1 MSKIDRQEIAL
12 AIARELQDTLPSSR
26 ISDRTGVTVIDSSSG
41 KIEVTDDG
49 VVVTTKRGVSAGWT
63 HEESCSP
70 EHSAMRCNLL
80 CGASHD
86 SE

>member
-1 MSKIDRQEIAL
+1 MSKIDRQEITL
-12 AIARELQDTLPSSR
+12 AIARELRDTLPSSR
-26 ISDRTGVTVIDSSSG
+26 ISDRAGVTVIDSPLG

-63 HEESCSP
+63 HGESCSP

-80 CGASHD
+80 LRSV
-86 SE
+86 S

>member
-1 MSKIDRQEIAL
+1 MSKIDRREIAL
-12 AIARELQDTLPSSR
+12 AIAGGLQDMFPSSC
-26 ISDRTGVTVIDSSSG
+26 ISDRMGVTVIDSPLG

-80 CGASHD
+80 LRSV
-86 SE
+86 S

>member
-12 AIARELQDTLPSSR
+12 TIAKELRDVLPAPR
-26 ISDRTGVTVIDSSSG
+26 VSDRAGVTVIDSPSG

-49 VVVTTKRGVSAGWT
+49 IVVTTKRGVSAGWT

-80 CGASHD
+80 LRSV
-86 SE
+86 S

>member
-1 MSKIDRQEIAL
+1 MSKIDRREIAL
-12 AIARELQDTLPSSR
+12 TIAGELRDMLPSPR
-26 ISDRTGVTVIDSSSG
+26 IFDHAGVTIIDFSAG
-41 KIEVTDDG
+41 KIEVTDNG

-80 CGASHD
+80 LRSV
-86 SE
+86 S

>member
-1 MSKIDRQEIAL
+1 MSEIDRQEIAL
-12 AIARELQDTLPSSR
+12 AIARGLQDTITSLR
-26 ISDRTGVTVIDSSSG
+26 ISDHTGVTVIESLPG

-70 EHSAMRCNLL
+70 EHSAMRCGLL
-80 CGASHD
+80 LRSV
-86 SE
+86 S

>member
-12 AIARELQDTLPSSR
+12 AITRELQDTIASLR
-26 ISDRTGVTVIDSSSG
+26 ISDRAGVTVIDSSSG
-41 KIEVTDDG
+41 KVEVTDDG

-80 CGASHD
+80 LRSV
-86 SE
+86 S

>member
-12 AIARELQDTLPSSR
+12 AIARELQGTLPSSR
-26 ISDRTGVTVIDSSSG
+26 ISDRMGVTVIDSSSG

-70 EHSAMRCNLL
+70 EHSAMRCGLL
-80 CGASHD
+80 LRSV
-86 SE
+86 S

>member
-12 AIARELQDTLPSSR
+12 TIARELQDTIISPR
-26 ISDRTGVTVIDSSSG
+26 ISDHTGVTVIDSSSG

-49 VVVTTKRGVSAGWT
+49 VAVTTKRGVSAGWT
-63 HEESCSP
+63 HRDSCSP

-80 CGASHD
+80 LRSV
-86 SE
+86 S

>member
-1 MSKIDRQEIAL
+1 MMSKIDRQEIAL
-12 AIARELQDTLPSSR
+12 AIARELRDTITSPR
-26 ISDRTGVTVIDSSSG
+26 ISDRAGVTIIESLPG

-49 VVVTTKRGVSAGWT
+49 VVVTTKRCVSAGWT

-80 CGASHD
+80 LRSV
-86 SE
+86 S

>member
-12 AIARELQDTLPSSR
+12 TISRELQNMTPSPR
-26 ISDRTGVTVIDSSSG
+26 ISDHAGVTIIESPPG

-80 CGASHD
+80 MRSV
-86 SE
+86 S

>member
-12 AIARELQDTLPSSR
+12 AIARELQSTITSLR
-26 ISDRTGVTVIDSSSG
+26 ISYSTGVTTVECLPG
-41 KIEVTDDG
+41 KIEVTDYGISVKTKLG
-49 VVVTTKRGVSAGWT
+49 VTAGWT

-80 CGASHD
+80 LRSV
-86 SE
+86 S

>member
-1 MSKIDRQEIAL
+1 MSKIDRREIAL
-12 AIARELQDTLPSSR
+12 AIARELQDTIPSSR
-26 ISDRTGVTVIDSSSG
+26 ISDRAGVTVIDSPSG
-41 KIEVTDDG
+41 KIEITDDG

-80 CGASHD
+80 LRSV
-86 SE
+86 S

>member
-1 MSKIDRQEIAL
+1 MSKIDRHEIAL
-12 AIARELQDTLPSSR
+12 AIARELQDMLPSPR
-26 ISDRTGVTVIDSSSG
+26 ISDRAGVTIIESLPG

-70 EHSAMRCNLL
+70 GHSAMRCNLL
-80 CGASHD
+80 LRSV
-86 SE
+86 S

>member
-1 MSKIDRQEIAL
+1 MSKIDRRGIAL
-12 AIARELQDTLPSSR
+12 TIVKELRDMLPAPR
-26 ISDRTGVTVIDSSSG
+26 ISDRAGVIVIDSPSG

-70 EHSAMRCNLL
+70 EHSAIRCNLL
-80 CGASHD
+80 LRSVP
-86 SE
+86 

>member
-1 MSKIDRQEIAL
+1 MSKINHQEIAL
-12 AIARELQDTLPSSR
+12 AIARELQDTITSLR
-26 ISDRTGVTVIDSSSG
+26 ISDRQGVTVIDSSSG

-80 CGASHD
+80 LRSV
-86 SE
+86 S

>member
-1 MSKIDRQEIAL
+1 MSKIDRREIAL
-12 AIARELQDTLPSSR
+12 TIVKELRDTLTSPR
-26 ISDRTGVTVIDSSSG
+26 ISDHAGSTIIECSPG

-63 HEESCSP
+63 HRDSCSP

-80 CGASHD
+80 LRSV
-86 SE
+86 S

>member
-1 MSKIDRQEIAL
+1 MSEISRREIAL
-12 AIARELQDTLPSSR
+12 AIVKELRDMLPAPR
-26 ISDRTGVTVIDSSSG
+26 ISDRAGVTTIDSSAG

-63 HEESCSP
+63 HEESCGP

-80 CGASHD
+80 LRSV
-86 SE
+86 S

>member
-1 MSKIDRQEIAL
+1 MSEIDRQEIAL
-12 AIARELQDTLPSSR
+12 AIAGELQDMLPSPR
-26 ISDRTGVTVIDSSSG
+26 ISDRAGVTVIDSSSG

-80 CGASHD
+80 LRSV
-86 SE
+86 S

>member
-12 AIARELQDTLPSSR
+12 AIAKELQDTITSLR
-26 ISDRTGVTVIDSSSG
+26 ISDRAGVAVIDSPLG

-70 EHSAMRCNLL
+70 EHSAMRSGLL
-80 CGASHD
+80 LRSV
-86 SE
+86 S

>member
-1 MSKIDRQEIAL
+1 MGKIDRQEIAL
-12 AIARELQDTLPSSR
+12 TIARELQDTLASLR
-26 ISDRTGVTVIDSSSG
+26 ISDRQGVTVIDSSPG
-41 KIEVTDDG
+41 EIEVTDDG

-80 CGASHD
+80 LRSV
-86 SE
+86 S

>member
-1 MSKIDRQEIAL
+1 MSKIDRRGIAL
-12 AIARELQDTLPSSR
+12 TIVKELRDMITPPC
-26 ISDRTGVTVIDSSSG
+26 ISDRMGVTVIDSPLG

-63 HEESCSP
+63 HEESCGP

-80 CGASHD
+80 LRSV
-86 SE
+86 S